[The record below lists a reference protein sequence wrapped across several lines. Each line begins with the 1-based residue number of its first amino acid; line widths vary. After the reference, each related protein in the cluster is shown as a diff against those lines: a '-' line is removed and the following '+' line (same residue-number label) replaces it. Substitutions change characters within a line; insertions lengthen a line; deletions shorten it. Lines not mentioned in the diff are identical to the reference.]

1 MFKHLSLFK
10 IFIWMIGASLSV
22 SNVLAQQ
29 INVEKFIFLEN
40 DLDARVN
47 HPKKDQNGEVCA
59 LIKVVTKHTGFSFDI
74 GSLGVV
80 ASEQK
85 TGEIWVYIPRGA
97 QKITIK
103 HAQLGV
109 LRNYIFPMPIESANV
124 YEMLLTSAD
133 IEIVV
138 KEKVI
143 ETQWMVITTEP
154 SGANVFI
161 NDDYLGKTPYQGQLP
176 AGDYNYRIENPQYHT
191 QAGKIKITDKKETL
205 NFNLKPN
212 FGNLYISSLPAAG
225 MQIYLNNQNTGKT
238 TPATLPKINSGKHTV
253 KLLNEWYEPIE
264 KEFEV
269 KDEQTTNAQFTMQ
282 AVFANIKIKTNTNAS
297 IEINGVKRGEGEFN
311 DRLRKGIYTVKLKHE
326 QYYDQ
331 EFQLIVEANKNQE
344 LSYELKPKNGTL
356 EIVTTPFDATILLN
370 NKNYGT
376 SPNTIKDL
384 LIGTYNLKVHKIGY
398 KEVVKTIEIKENEI
412 TKIDLKLE
420 LDDSS
425 IKQITEKVVST
436 NNSASGIQYGR
447 GITDINGNTY
457 KTVIIGNQ
465 EWMAE
470 NLRNTKYA
478 DGTAIPNVTDKTKWY
493 NLTTGAWCN
502 YENNS
507 QYEATYGKLYNWYAV
522 NTSKLCPT
530 GWHVP
535 TDEEWTV
542 LTDYLS
548 NKGHKSKEGIA
559 LKASSTWA
567 NNGNGTDNF
576 GWKGLPG
583 GCLNGYYG
591 YFGGVESSGYWWSS
605 SERTTGYACYRRLY
619 RDGDDVNRGNFYK
632 SCGYSVRCL
641 RD

>member
-1 MFKHLSLFK
+1 MLQHLSIFK
-10 IFIWMIGASLSV
+10 IFIWMICASV
-22 SNVLAQQ
+22 SVSTISAQQ

-40 DLDARVN
+40 DLDARVTY
-47 HPKKDQNGEVCA
+47 PKKDQNNEVCA

-124 YEMLLTSAD
+124 YEMLLTTAD
-133 IEIVV
+133 VEIVV
-138 KEKVI
+138 KEKII
-143 ETQWMVITTEP
+143 ETQWLVITTEP

-191 QAGKIKITDKKETL
+191 QAGKIKITDKKEVL
-205 NFNLKPN
+205 NFNLKAN
-212 FGNLYISSLPAAG
+212 FGNITISSLPEAG

-264 KEFEV
+264 KEIEV
-269 KDEQTTNAQFTMQ
+269 KDEQTTNVPFTMQ
-282 AVFANIKIKTNTNAS
+282 AVFANIKIKTNANAS
-297 IEINGVKRGEGEFN
+297 IEINGVKRAEGEFN

-326 QYYDQ
+326 QYYEQ

-344 LSYELKPKNGTL
+344 LSYELKPKTGTL
-356 EIVTTPFDATILLN
+356 EIVSTPFDATILLN

-376 SPNTIKDL
+376 SPNTIKNL
-384 LIGTYNLKVHKIGY
+384 LIGKYTLKVQKEGY

-412 TKIDLKLE
+412 TKMETSLE
-420 LDDSS
+420 KANVQNNAISKN
-425 IKQITEKVVST
+425 KQDT
-436 NNSASGIQYGR
+436 GIQYGN
-447 GITDINGNTY
+447 GVTDINGNTY
-457 KTVIIGNQ
+457 ETVIIGKQ

-470 NLRNTKYA
+470 NLKVNKYNN
-478 DGTAIPNVTDKTKWY
+478 GTSIPNITDANHWENFTK
-493 NLTTGAWCN
+493 GAWCN
-502 YENNS
+502 YNNNS
-507 QYEATYGKLYNWYAV
+507 QNEIKYGKLYNWHAV
-522 NTSKLCPT
+522 NTHKLCPK

-535 TDEEWTV
+535 TDIDWNI
-542 LTDYLS
+542 LTDYLAAI
-548 NKGHKSKEGIA
+548 GYEGKQGNA
-559 LKASSTWA
+559 LKAKSDWFKYGIES
-567 NNGNGTDNF
+567 DIF
-576 GWKGLPG
+576 GFKGLPG
-583 GCLNGYYG
+583 GRYYNGYYYAAEG
-591 YFGGVESSGYWWSS
+591 SGFWWSS
-605 SERTTGYACYRRLY
+605 SKYN
-619 RDGDDVNRGNFYK
+619 RDRAWIRFMYYYHDGVHRSDYDMSNGL
-632 SCGYSVRCL
+632 SVRCL